1 MEAEDEFIK
10 LVKDGRLVKFRD
22 CKHEI
27 YNSIDSTVK
36 EYLDTIENFLFK
48 E

>member
-10 LVKDGRLVKFRD
+10 LVKDGKLVKFRD
-22 CKHEI
+22 CRHEI
-27 YNSIDSTVK
+27 YNSIDPTVQ
-36 EYLDTIENFLFK
+36 EYLDTIEDFLFN